1 MDVSLV
7 CHAAPLNR
15 GRKKKKQN
23 GRIRMKE
30 KIRRARSFG
39 GLHDRNPNGVMIN
52 EEQTGVT
59 RYPVTRLLLQLKIT
73 VATE

>member
-1 MDVSLV
+1 
-7 CHAAPLNR
+7 
-15 GRKKKKQN
+15 
-23 GRIRMKE
+23 MKE

-52 EEQTGVT
+52 EERTGVT
-59 RYPVTRLLLQLKIT
+59 RYPVTRQLLQLKIT

>member
-1 MDVSLV
+1 MGWRFHSCDM
-7 CHAAPLNR
+7 PLLLT
-15 GRKKKKQN
+15 GGGKK

-39 GLHDRNPNGVMIN
+39 GVHDRNPNGVMIN